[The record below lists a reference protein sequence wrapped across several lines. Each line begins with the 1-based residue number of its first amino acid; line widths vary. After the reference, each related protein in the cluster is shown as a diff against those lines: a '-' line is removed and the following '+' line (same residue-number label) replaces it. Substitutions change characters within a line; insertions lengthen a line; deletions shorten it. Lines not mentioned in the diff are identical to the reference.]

1 VSERAGTSTL
11 SLGERV
17 ARSAWRITPQIALSQ
32 VIGWAATR
40 TLPASVRTPLLRSFA
55 SQYGIDLDE
64 AEKPIEAYSGLQE
77 FFTRRLRE
85 GARPIAAGE
94 DVVVSP
100 ADGTVV
106 EVGTVHQG
114 MLLDAKDAGF
124 TLGDLL
130 ADGHAASR
138 MDGGPYCVTYL
149 SPRDYHRVHSPVSGR
164 VVAWHYVPGRLFPV
178 NSRSVLREPG
188 LFSKNERLVTLI
200 EGQAGLTAVIMV
212 AAVGVGHITVS
223 YDPEV
228 ATHGD
233 RFGASAV
240 RRRVLPEPVPIA
252 RGQELGIFNLG
263 STTIVIGEPNRVM
276 LDPLSPGATVRMGQP
291 IGRILPDPK
300 RPQG

>member
-1 VSERAGTSTL
+1 
-11 SLGERV
+11 V

-130 ADGHAASR
+130 ADGRAAAR
-138 MDGGPYCVTYL
+138 LDGGRYCVTYL

-164 VVAWHYVPGRLFPV
+164 VMAWHYVPGRLFPV

-200 EGQAGLTAVIMV
+200 EGEAGLTAVIMV

-240 RRRVLPEPVPIA
+240 RRRVLPQPVPIA
-252 RGQELGIFNLG
+252 RGQELGTFNLG
-263 STTIVIGEPNRVM
+263 STTIVIGEPNRM
-276 LDPLSPGATVRMGQP
+276 LLDPLSPGATVRMGQP
-291 IGRILPDPK
+291 IGRVLPDPK